1 LYRVLARARRAWW
14 KTAVWTTLLAAL
26 VSAALVVAGLWV
38 VAWWAHEPG
47 RILFGV
53 GSTSAELRWVVFA
66 TSGSAVLLGIGIA
79 ALTKPSLL
87 QFARRL
93 DSRLG
98 QSQRLSTAYEV
109 LEAGGPS
116 NVVSAALLEDVEKRS
131 EHLDARPAGRS
142 RALWPLTRAAG
153 AAALLGIAA
162 LLIPVPG
169 HAVPGAG
176 PGSATAV
183 PMVPG

>member
-1 LYRVLARARRAWW
+1 MSSQVIGKRNQNLYRVLERARREWW
-14 KTAVWTTLLAAL
+14 KTALWITLLAGFL
-26 VSAALVVAGLWV
+26 LGALVVLGLWLI
-38 VAWWAHEPG
+38 AWWGNEPG
-47 RILFGV
+47 RILFGI
-53 GSTSAELRWVVFA
+53 GSTSAGVGGIVFA
-66 TSGSAVLLGIGIA
+66 ASGSAVLLGIGIA

-142 RALWPLTRAAG
+142 R
-153 AAALLGIAA
+153 
-162 LLIPVPG
+162 
-169 HAVPGAG
+169 
-176 PGSATAV
+176 
-183 PMVPG
+183 